1 MRVFIYFVLVFGI
14 VASSFAQEIVVKQVD
29 GNVEFVVGEK
39 RTIVKDFSTF
49 SEKEGVFIL
58 KDKNAQLLI
67 RIGDKLDILTFS
79 EDKHKYLLIDL
90 ISQAYWII

>member
-1 MRVFIYFVLVFGI
+1 MRVFIYFVFVFGI

-29 GNVEFVVGEK
+29 GNVEFVVDEK

-58 KDKNAQLLI
+58 RDKNAQLFI
-67 RIGDKLDILTFS
+67 RIGDKFVILTLAEF
-79 EDKHKYLLIDL
+79 
-90 ISQAYWII
+90 